1 MLIAT
6 NCPSGRPRA
15 SSEKR
20 TSVGTRATRTGPS
33 TMPMGA
39 KARIAPYARKTER
52 VEIWARPGM
61 TRGRTK
67 VSADEPAPVP

>member
-6 NCPSGRPRA
+6 NCPSGRPPRILA
-15 SSEKR
+15 KR
-20 TSVGTRATRTGPS
+20 TGVGTRATRTGPS
-33 TMPMGA
+33 TMSMGA
-39 KARIAPYARKTER
+39 KARIAPYSRSTGR